1 MTTGGLPLAGRTIA
15 VPETRELDVFAT
27 LLERRGAQVLRCPL
41 VAIRDAPDPAPV
53 LAWLRQFAAGGCDD
67 LILLTG
73 EGLRRLLD
81 CVRQHEPDLEPG
93 FRGELARVRKIT
105 RGPKPARVL
114 RELGLKSDLAAQTP
128 TTEGVIA
135 ALTALE
141 LTGHRVGVQ
150 LYGTDPNEK
159 LIEFLTRAGAT
170 ALPVAPYVYADAA
183 DQAAVE
189 QLLERLAA
197 GSVDA
202 IAFTSTPQVTRLFAC
217 APAERVRA
225 ALSRTLIAAV
235 GPVVA
240 ETLAGHGVRAAL
252 TPTDAFFLKPLTSAL
267 EQALAGPG

>member
-1 MTTGGLPLAGRTIA
+1 MSGDLPLAGRTVA
-15 VPETRELDVFAT
+15 VPETRELDVFAA
-27 LLERRGAQVLRCPL
+27 LLERRGARVLRCPL
-41 VAIRDAPDPAPV
+41 VSIRDAPDPAPV

-81 CVRQHEPDLEPG
+81 CVRRHEGALEPS
-93 FRGELARVRKIT
+93 FRAELARVRKIT

-114 RELGLKSDLAAQTP
+114 RELGLKPEVTAETP

-135 ALTALE
+135 ALAGLD
-141 LTGHRVGVQ
+141 LQGHRVGVQ
-150 LYGTDPNEK
+150 LYGTDPNVRLMES
-159 LIEFLTRAGAT
+159 LARAGAT

-189 QLLERLAA
+189 QLLAQLAR
-197 GSVDA
+197 GEVDA

-217 APAERVRA
+217 APAEQVRA
-225 ALSRTLIAAV
+225 ALSHTLVAAV

-240 ETLAGHGVRAAL
+240 EALASHGVRAAL

-267 EQALAGPG
+267 EQALGGPA